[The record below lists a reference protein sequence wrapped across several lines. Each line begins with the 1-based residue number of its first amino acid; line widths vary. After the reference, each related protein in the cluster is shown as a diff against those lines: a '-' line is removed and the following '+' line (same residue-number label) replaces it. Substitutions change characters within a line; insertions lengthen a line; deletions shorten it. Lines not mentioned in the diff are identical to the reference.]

1 MSTFSSFFCHFYR
14 TTASLSLELLLS
26 WQRDITTSPLYIY
39 VYCRYQG
46 KMQNIL
52 LNPLTIDLRVSG
64 APFTVTIYSL
74 VDEPGFCNDTIADI
88 LLSALEK

>member
-1 MSTFSSFFCHFYR
+1 MF
-14 TTASLSLELLLS
+14 TAVTRE
-26 WQRDITTSPLYIY
+26 
-39 VYCRYQG
+39 

-52 LNPLTIDLRVSG
+52 LNSLTIDLRVSG

>member
-1 MSTFSSFFCHFYR
+1 MF
-14 TTASLSLELLLS
+14 TAAARE
-26 WQRDITTSPLYIY
+26 
-39 VYCRYQG
+39 